1 MSGPAEGKS
10 ARGRLLLWGCSY
22 RAAPPVAAG
31 RRTHG
36 VGEAAAD
43 VSGPVEGARA
53 RGSSSS
59 GGARKGGSSS
69 LGRSSS
75 GGAPPLAAWNGGA
88 TGEKK
93 ERRGKK
99 DGVATGGK
107 EDGVFFAKRTE
118 GWRAFNRKI
127 TPPLS
132 VATGSQIDGLKRKFP
147 RLPWFAYD
155 TEPYIY
161 YNSNLQSSIPRALAG
176 RRRGH
181 TASGHRD
188 H

>member
-1 MSGPAEGKS
+1 VSGPAEGKS
-10 ARGRLLLWGCSY
+10 ARGRLLLRGCSC
-22 RAAPPVAAG
+22 RAAPPAAAW
-31 RRTHG
+31 RRTRG
-36 VGEAAAD
+36 AGEAAAD

-59 GGARKGGSSS
+59 R
-69 LGRSSS
+69 
-75 GGAPPLAAWNGGA
+75 GAPPLAAWNGGA

-99 DGVATGGK
+99 DGVTTGGK

-132 VATGSQIDGLKRKFP
+132 VATGDLRSMV
-147 RLPWFAYD
+147 
-155 TEPYIY
+155 
-161 YNSNLQSSIPRALAG
+161 
-176 RRRGH
+176 
-181 TASGHRD
+181 
-188 H
+188 

>member
-1 MSGPAEGKS
+1 VSGPAEGKS
-10 ARGRLLLWGCSY
+10 ARGRLLLRGCSC
-22 RAAPPVAAG
+22 RAAPPAAAW
-31 RRTHG
+31 RRTRG
-36 VGEAAAD
+36 AGEAAAD

-59 GGARKGGSSS
+59 GGARKGAAP
-69 LGRSSS
+69 LR
-75 GGAPPLAAWNGGA
+75 GAPPLAAWNGGA

-132 VATGSQIDGLKRKFP
+132 VATRSQIDGLKWKFP
-147 RLPWFAYD
+147 RLVCIRYGAYYL
-155 TEPYIY
+155 T
-161 YNSNLQSSIPRALAG
+161 
-176 RRRGH
+176 
-181 TASGHRD
+181 
-188 H
+188 